1 MSNEGNTVLGILA
14 GTAIGA
20 VLGILYAPDK
30 GTNTRK
36 KIADQAAVT
45 QESLT
50 ESALDMKDRLNHSLA
65 NQKDTL
71 ETRVEALVSDASYK
85 TEDVISSLEQQLK
98 VLKTKNRKL
107 QKS

>member
-20 VLGILYAPDK
+20 VLGILFAPDK

-36 KIADQAAVT
+36 KISDQAAAT

-50 ESALDMKDRLNHSLA
+50 ESALDIKDRLGQTLA
-65 NQKDTL
+65 EGKDTL
-71 ETRVEALVSDASYK
+71 ETRVESLVSDASFK
-85 TEDVISSLEQQLK
+85 TEDVISSLEKQLK
-98 VLKTKNRKL
+98 TLKAKNRQL
-107 QKS
+107 